1 MKNNVR
7 ATPTSLS
14 NNLSVQKLFE
24 RAVSLFSENI
34 FLLYKD
40 QSLLYKDLYNAVMH
54 CAFLMQEKGVNQH
67 DRVLL
72 WCDNSPLFYVGYFA
86 AWQLGA
92 VVVPLNSFLK
102 AVEVEHVM
110 YDCQPV
116 FIVAD
121 KHRLDTLQSI
131 QFTQNVLGIM
141 HEQGV
146 CFEPYNNNPVSIDQ
160 ECLNNNQMATLI
172 YTSGTTGKP
181 KGVMLSSVNI
191 MANIQQ
197 CIMRLE
203 VTPRERVLCVLPL
216 FHVFTQI
223 TCVWLAVALG
233 VSVVL
238 VPKIERAP
246 IIEGL
251 TKRPTIVLGVPAL
264 YGLFCLLRTLDFSSV
279 RLFVVGGDAIPDKIR
294 CLFALLYGRKIINGY
309 GLSEASP
316 VVAAHV
322 EDEFAYTNTVG
333 KPLEGIA
340 CQVRLADGTCCASE
354 QTGDLFI
361 KGDNIMLGYYN
372 DTNATDAVLKDGWL
386 DTGDCAYIDT
396 QGNIVITGREKDLI
410 ISKGFNVY
418 PQEVENI
425 IMQHPAVIRV
435 AVVGKTDDMHG
446 QVPVAFVQL
455 RVEVK
460 NIHKELASLCIHH
473 LAAYKLP
480 RLFICSTVDLPMTA
494 TGKIDKKQ
502 LRKKLES

>member
-1 MKNNVR
+1 MKSNVKST
-7 ATPTSLS
+7 AAPSFKDI
-14 NNLSVQKLFE
+14 SVQKLFE
-24 RAVSLFSENI
+24 RAVDLFADNL
-34 FLLYKD
+34 FLLYKE
-40 QSLLYKDLYNAVMH
+40 QSFSYKNLYNAVMH
-54 CAFLMQEKGVNQH
+54 CAFLMKKKGVKQQ

-102 AVEVEHVM
+102 SVEVEHVM
-110 YDCQPV
+110 HDCLPV
-116 FIVAD
+116 FIIAD
-121 KHRLDTLQSI
+121 KHRLDALESI
-131 QFTQNVLGIM
+131 DFTKKVLGIM
-141 HEQGV
+141 HEQAL
-146 CFEPYNNNPVSIDQ
+146 CFDPYDNNPITIAQ
-160 ECLNNNQMATLI
+160 EHLNNNEMAALI
-172 YTSGTTGKP
+172 YTSGTTGVP

-197 CIMRLE
+197 CVARLA
-203 VTPRERVLCVLPL
+203 VTSKERVLCILPL

-233 VSVVL
+233 VTVIL

-279 RLFVVGGDAIPDKIR
+279 RLFVVGGDAISDKIR

-322 EDEFAYTNTVG
+322 EDSFSYTNTVG
-333 KPLEGIA
+333 KPLDGIT
-340 CQVRLADGTCCASE
+340 CQVRLPDGTSCKIE

-361 KGDNIMLGYYN
+361 QGDNIMLGYYN
-372 DTNATDAVLKDGWL
+372 DASATNAVLKNGWL
-386 DTGDCAYIDT
+386 DTGDCAYIDKD
-396 QGNIVITGREKDLI
+396 GNIVITGREKDLI

-425 IMQHPAVIRV
+425 IMQHPAVLRV
-435 AVVGKTDDMHG
+435 AVVGKVDDMHG

-455 RVEVK
+455 RVESK
-460 NIHKELASLCIHH
+460 SIQKELSSLCIHH

-480 RLFICSTVDLPMTA
+480 RLFICSTLDLPVTA

-502 LRKKLES
+502 LRKKIES